1 MGLRKSTKSTEI
13 SVSNTNRGK
22 TDAMEVGHTLTQ
34 CRIHFPAIELMMVTK
49 AKGPDDLIDWNDLCK
64 LL

>member
-1 MGLRKSTKSTEI
+1 
-13 SVSNTNRGK
+13 
-22 TDAMEVGHTLTQ
+22 MEVGHTLTQ

-64 LL
+64 SL